1 MRVIGLARVL
11 AVSLVFAPLAA
22 HGQQTGKVWR
32 VGVLTSAVCPDE
44 PGPGRML
51 SEGLRE
57 RGHTVG
63 KTVMF
68 ECRRSDEGREERFRQ
83 LAADLVRL
91 KLDLIIGV
99 SSAAIGALRLA
110 TKTIP
115 IVAIDAETDP
125 VGSGLAVSLAR
136 PDGSITGIFLD
147 APEISGKRLQ
157 LLKEAVPRLARVV
170 ALWDAST
177 DPTML
182 RATEMAARSL
192 GLHLRT
198 VTIRSPQDLESAF
211 GTAAKEK
218 ADGVVLLGSGLM
230 AFHLAKI
237 ADLALQRR
245 LPTIA
250 HFPHW
255 AQGGVLMSYGPDLG
269 LLYRQVASFV
279 DRILRGAVPGE
290 LPIERPTKFE
300 LVINLKT
307 AKALGLTIPPSVLGR
322 ADEVIQ

>member
-1 MRVIGLARVL
+1 MSG
-11 AVSLVFAPLAA
+11 FAGALS
-22 HGQQTGKVWR
+22 
-32 VGVLTSAVCPDE
+32 VLTRQP
-44 PGPGRML
+44 PPGRML

-63 KTVMF
+63 KTVVF
-68 ECRRSDEGREERFRQ
+68 ECRRSDEGLEVRFRQ

-91 KLDLIIGV
+91 EVDLIIGI
-99 SSAAIGALRLA
+99 SSAAIRALWRS
-110 TKTIP
+110 TTTIP
-115 IVAIDAETDP
+115 IVAIDVETDP

-136 PDGSITGIFLD
+136 PDGNITGIFLD

-157 LLKEAVPRLARVV
+157 LLKEAVPRLSRVV
-170 ALWDAST
+170 VLWDAST

-182 RATEMAARSL
+182 RATETAARSL

-198 VTIRSPQDLESAF
+198 VTIRSPQELEGAF
-211 GTAAKEK
+211 RTAAKEH

-230 AFHLAKI
+230 RFHLARI
-237 ADLALQRR
+237 VDLSLQRR

-250 HFPHW
+250 HYSHW
-255 AQGGVLMSYGPDLG
+255 AQDGVLMSYGPDLG
-269 LLYRQVASFV
+269 LLYRQAASFV
-279 DRILRGAVPGE
+279 DRILMGAVPGE

-307 AKALGLTIPPSVLGR
+307 ANALGLTIPPSVLGR
-322 ADEVIQ
+322 ADQVIQ